1 MCVCALVCAQ
11 LCLILYNPRDCSPP
25 GSSVPG
31 ILQARI
37 LEWVAISSSRRSSQS
52 RDGTHV
58 SCISCIGR
66 QILYL
71 WVTREAFYT
80 LKYIHR
86 CMRAQSLESCL
97 TLWDLMDRHL
107 SSSSVHEIL
116 QERILEWVAMSFSRK
131 YMHTLS
137 QHPTSKKLP

>member
-1 MCVCALVCAQ
+1 
-11 LCLILYNPRDCSPP
+11 
-25 GSSVPG
+25 
-31 ILQARI
+31 
-37 LEWVAISSSRRSSQS
+37 
-52 RDGTHV
+52 
-58 SCISCIGR
+58 
-66 QILYL
+66 
-71 WVTREAFYT
+71 
-80 LKYIHR
+80 
-86 CMRAQSLESCL
+86 MRAQSLESCL